1 MKRPPDHEQ
10 RAASFKQL
18 EKHCQQLKISPAQQI
33 NLANIRPNKSVA
45 PTISCFP
52 ESANACIDRVGGHP
66 LVVVFGSAHKPG
78 GGVRNGARAQ
88 EEDLSLTTSW
98 YFHVKDCDGFYKKEH
113 PNLLYSDEALY
124 VKDALLLRDQ
134 YRNDIEPRPIGM
146 IGAAA
151 PNLSGMRTSNKMVAE
166 KVIYQTLERRI
177 DGILALAHNNKY
189 ETLVFG
195 AWGCGVFGLDPLKV
209 ANVFKTSLEK
219 NIFGGN
225 IAFAIMDPNMCQV
238 FESVLIPAPVSN
250 IKSTPSV

>member
-113 PNLLYSDEALY
+113 PNLLYSDDALY
-124 VKDALLLRDQ
+124 VKNALLLRDQ
-134 YRNDIEPRPIGM
+134 YRNDIEPRSISM

-151 PNLSGMRTSNKMVAE
+151 PNLNGMRTSNKMVAE
-166 KVIYQTLERRI
+166 KVIYETLERRI
-177 DGILALAHNNKY
+177 DGILALAHNNKH
-189 ETLVFG
+189 ETVVFG

-209 ANVFKTSLEK
+209 ANVFKTCLEK
-219 NIFGGN
+219 PTYSGIVM
-225 IAFAIMDPNMCQV
+225 FAIMDPAMCQV
-238 FESVLIPAPVSN
+238 FENVL
-250 IKSTPSV
+250 KTPPLNAGFKGKK